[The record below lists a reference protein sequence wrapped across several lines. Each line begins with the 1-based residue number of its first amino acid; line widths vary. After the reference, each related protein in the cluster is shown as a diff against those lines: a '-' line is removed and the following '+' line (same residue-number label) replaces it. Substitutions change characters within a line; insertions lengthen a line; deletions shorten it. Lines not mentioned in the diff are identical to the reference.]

1 MMLVEAGSLPNHIYS
16 LRVHNPSDFK
26 VLAERPVRAGQRQ
39 IHEVLLIENG
49 GAVRANSHGEG
60 PVNYARDYNRR
71 WKVGVWTTSPRSA

>member
-1 MMLVEAGSLPNHIYS
+1 MLVEAGSLPNHIYS

-26 VLAERPVRAGQRQ
+26 LLAERPVRAAQRQ

-60 PVNYARDYNRR
+60 PVNYARLQPQVEGWSFDN
-71 WKVGVWTTSPRSA
+71 